1 MSAMVKSTIPVAD
14 NFLLYQQLY
23 FNEVKK
29 ALKRLLC
36 ADLAYTWERSLGE

>member
-29 ALKRLLC
+29 
-36 ADLAYTWERSLGE
+36 SLEEASVC